1 MPGMSSAG
9 RADSAIE
16 IKVDVAHEIREISN
30 DFAQPIELLREV
42 LANSYDAGAE
52 EVVIRA
58 VPGRDPAGRRILD
71 IDIIDDGIGMDRA
84 GLECF
89 FGLGFNRKPQIPGR
103 PPIGAKGHGTKI
115 YYNAIE
121 IWVATRQ
128 RGGELLVTHAE
139 RVREQVLSCKL
150 PALQVWEGD
159 EARRQAEAVRL
170 QVPVDRGTSIRLIDF
185 TPDSGRL
192 IDEFK
197 RDNIENYIRWFTIYG
212 SFEHVVRGTAMQA
225 PIRLL
230 LQATDQKMPTEVPFG
245 HPWPD
250 SDNTELRALKARDQ
264 RRPFNY
270 FRKRFHSADRP
281 IAEGYRIDIAA
292 LFEGKSARLER
303 DRCIRRQGAGGL
315 YLEEQR
321 YGIWLCKNHI
331 PIEKAEPLPPE
342 ATAIFTVLEPHRAF
356 ILVNC
361 DDFKLTANRGS
372 VGNSQAALLDAVRQ
386 GIIDYL
392 KEIESDQDVQ
402 RFLEEYEDDRLARL
416 REKDSRAFRR
426 RLERYNKKK
435 LCGIRLPDGTSFEF
449 FEPQR
454 EITLFGLIS
463 QLEIVDPALLPL
475 EILDYDDYRGIDL
488 LVRRKEADPGDLL
501 ARDKVAYTEIKYVL
515 ESYIN
520 HAFANLHAIVCWE
533 SDVLDRDK
541 VTDPTGESFNLSESR
556 DKQGVT
562 HTSLMPRP
570 DSKLTHQ
577 VRVIVLKR
585 LMQETREYQER
596 ANPRAIKNGPR

>member
-1 MPGMSSAG
+1 MSRAG
-9 RADSAIE
+9 QADTAIE

-30 DFAQPIELLREV
+30 AFAQPIELLREV

-52 EVVIRA
+52 QVVIRA
-58 VPGRDPAGRRILD
+58 VPGQDPAGRRILD
-71 IDIIDDGIGMDRA
+71 IDIIDDGIGMDRV

-89 FGLGFNRKPQIPGR
+89 FGLGFNHKPQIPGR

-115 YYNAIE
+115 YYNAID

-128 RGGELLVTHAE
+128 LDGELFVTHAE
-139 RVREQVLSCKL
+139 RVREHVLANKL
-150 PALQVWEGD
+150 PVPRVWQGD
-159 EARRQAEAVRL
+159 EARAQAEAVQL
-170 QVPVDRGTSIRLIDF
+170 QLPAKRGTSIRLIDF

-192 IDEFK
+192 IDELK
-197 RDNIENYIRWFTIYG
+197 RENLENYIRWFTIYG
-212 SFEHVVRGTAMQA
+212 SFEHVLRGTAMQA
-225 PIRLL
+225 PLRLL
-230 LQATDQKMPTEVPFG
+230 LQATDQRVPTEVPFG

-250 SDNTELRALKARDQ
+250 SDCTDLRTLKARDQ

-303 DRCIRRQGAGGL
+303 DRCIRRQGAERL
-315 YLEEQR
+315 YTEEQR

-342 ATAIFTVLEPHRAF
+342 ATAIFAVLEPHRAL

-372 VGNSQAALLDAVRQ
+372 VGNSQAALLDGVRQ
-386 GIIDYL
+386 GIIAYL
-392 KEIESDQDVQ
+392 EELEKDEDVR
-402 RFLEEYEDDRLARL
+402 RFLEEYEEDRLSRL
-416 REKDSRAFRR
+416 REKDSKAFHR
-426 RLERYNKKK
+426 RLARYNKKN
-435 LCGIRLPDGTSFEF
+435 LCSIQLPGGEPFEF

-463 QLEIVDPALLPL
+463 QLEIVDPALLRL

-488 LVRRKEADPGDLL
+488 LVRKKVADPSDLL

-515 ESYIN
+515 ESTIN

-533 SDVLDRDK
+533 SDVSDLGK
-541 VTDPTGESFNLSESR
+541 VTDPTGVSFDLRESQ
-556 DKQGVT
+556 DQQGVT
-562 HTSLMPRP
+562 HTALMPP
-570 DSKLTHQ
+570 PHNTKLSHQ

-585 LMQETREYQER
+585 LMQETRGYQER
-596 ANPRAIKNGPR
+596 ANPRAVKNGSR